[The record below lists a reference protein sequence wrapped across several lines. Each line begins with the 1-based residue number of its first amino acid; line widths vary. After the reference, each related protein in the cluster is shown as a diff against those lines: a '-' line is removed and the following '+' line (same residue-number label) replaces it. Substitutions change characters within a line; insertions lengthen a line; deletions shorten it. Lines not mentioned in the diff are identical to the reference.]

1 MEATAV
7 TTRPRRDPLAGTGAR
22 CSWRDWKRVL
32 ERSWPGRVRTCAVGV
47 MSSGELLSEAALIR
61 HDLDREIENPHS
73 GRSWLGGRGEEVAVL
88 LARVMEDVGSLMAHE
103 GYLMPKDLPP
113 AAIATAPLDFQATI
127 RRLAG

>member
-1 MEATAV
+1 M
-7 TTRPRRDPLAGTGAR
+7 RRSRDPLAGTGAR

-73 GRSWLGGRGEEVAVL
+73 GRRTLGRLEEEAAVL
-88 LARVMEDVGSLMAHE
+88 LARVFEDLGTLMAHE
-103 GYLMPKDLPP
+103 GYLMPRDLPP
-113 AAIATAPLDFQATI
+113 AAIATAPVDFQATI

>member
-1 MEATAV
+1 MST

-22 CSWRDWKRVL
+22 CSWADWKRVL

-73 GRSWLGGRGEEVAVL
+73 GRRLYGRLEEEVAVL
-88 LARVMEDVGSLMAHE
+88 FARVFDDLGALMAYQ
-103 GYLMPKDLPP
+103 GYLAPRDLPP

>member
-1 MEATAV
+1 MGESIATH
-7 TTRPRRDPLAGTGAR
+7 RPRDPLAGTGAR
-22 CSWRDWKRVL
+22 CTWRDWKRVL

-73 GRSWLGGRGEEVAVL
+73 GRRQLGRVEEEVGVL
-88 LARVMEDVGSLMAHE
+88 LARVFEDLGTLMAHE
-103 GYLMPKDLPP
+103 GYLTPRDLPP
-113 AAIATAPLDFQATI
+113 AAIATAPVDFQATI

>member
-1 MEATAV
+1 MMPTI
-7 TTRPRRDPLAGTGAR
+7 RLRRDPLAGTGAR
-22 CSWRDWKRVL
+22 CSWSDWNRVL

-73 GRSWLGGRGEEVAVL
+73 GRRTLGRVEEEVGVL
-88 LARVMEDVGSLMAHE
+88 LARVFEDLGSLMAHE
-103 GYLMPKDLPP
+103 GYLMPRDLPP